1 MSNMIESRLS
11 GSTSNFQPQVGG
23 FNQKWCEVNVV
34 TSNKLETRLKV
45 SASSDGGPVFLLQ
58 ARGVHT

>member
-1 MSNMIESRLS
+1 MLSR
-11 GSTSNFQPQVGG
+11 NYRVDG
-23 FNQKWCEVNVV
+23 FNQKLYEVNVV
-34 TSNKLETRLKV
+34 TSNKLETHLKV